1 MVALALFFYW
11 QTKRKI
17 WGSRPV
23 HMVFIWDK
31 PKYWSRLLLNH
42 MAKWC
47 WWVCFWLSRL
57 FRVWVFWP
65 RKHLSLVIL
74 CCKFVGYFLFEMDQV
89 GKLPLSRP
97 VTRYVFAFYWR
108 LHVCTKKRE
117 YIDDVGFQNPP
128 LPFQG
133 SNKMNS
139 TVVGFQPLNRNM
151 PLTTEYTWDSCH
163 GYLMYYIS
171 APGSYIG
178 NVCFHSNT
186 YEEKVRGEWY

>member
-1 MVALALFFYW
+1 
-11 QTKRKI
+11 
-17 WGSRPV
+17 
-23 HMVFIWDK
+23 MVFIWDK

-108 LHVCTKKRE
+108 LHVCTKKKRV
-117 YIDDVGFQNPP
+117 YWWCWVSKSSPALSRLQQNE
-128 LPFQG
+128 FNRCWIQI
-133 SNKMNS
+133 KWI
-139 TVVGFQPLNRNM
+139 QPLNRNM
-151 PLTTEYTWDSCH
+151 PLTTEYSWDSCH